1 MLGLVSSEEGRV
13 PRASSL
19 SQPRED
25 TREDG
30 RGSPEPDPA
39 AALIDPRV
47 ASEWKALALLAV
59 WKNPMW
65 SVSMFQ
71 FSLVQV
77 P

>member
-39 AALIDPRV
+39 AALISEPSAPGAVRQERLLFRPPRLWYFVV
-47 ASEWKALALLAV
+47 AARAD
-59 WKNPMW
+59 
-65 SVSMFQ
+65 
-71 FSLVQV
+71 
-77 P
+77 